1 MDTTNPAGDTALPDS
16 AQSGAGVTVVI
27 NLTRFGDLLQCQP
40 LIEDLHRQGNRVHLV
55 CLDNFSSVLPLM
67 RHVER
72 AWPLPGA
79 RLMADMEKDWR
90 SAAARLLEYA
100 HAIRAGAAPACVVN
114 LTTTL
119 PARLLAGLVGGNTAE
134 MRGFVLDAL
143 GFGQNRGIWATF
155 LNSATVNRQSAPFNL
170 VDIFR
175 MVGGSTAH
183 YGGNQQPRLRLTPPS
198 QRALAAADALLAA
211 TPADAT
217 GFVAMQLGASEQRRQ
232 WPAEYFA
239 SVGNRLWRERKLC
252 PVLLGSPAE
261 KPLAEAY
268 ARHAQG
274 PFVNAVGKTDLTQ
287 LAALLCRSRLL
298 LTNDTGTM
306 HLAAG
311 LGVTCLAIFLATAQP
326 CDTGPYLPGCCCL
339 EPALPCHP
347 CPFGRPCPNN
357 LACVGHI
364 RPQSVEALALAWLDT
379 GRWDTAPLELA
390 GREARV
396 WQTELDKDDFI
407 TVRCLSAHAAEDR
420 SQWLAQQR
428 DFWRQILDDLA
439 CPSAA
444 HSSTNTG
451 PISPER
457 PCRAPNL
464 ADDHADDH
472 AAGHAVGHT
481 ADGGNVVSLL
491 FAQRMFA
498 TLDQAIQLLNIL
510 TQQGQMLGKT
520 PKAGQLFLR
529 NCERLQTVLDACP
542 ELRSLGAF
550 WRELRQE
557 RGERL
562 DDLLA
567 LTTHLGT
574 QLVDWRDKYAN
585 GTSFA

>member
-1 MDTTNPAGDTALPDS
+1 MNTTNTTGDAALPDS
-16 AQSGAGVTVVI
+16 ARNSTGCAIVI

-55 CLDNFSSVLPLM
+55 CLNNFSSALPLM
-67 RHVER
+67 RHVEQ

-79 RLMADMEKDWR
+79 RLMASMDQDWR
-90 SAAARLLEYA
+90 KAVAILLEYA
-100 HAIRAGAAPACVVN
+100 RAIRAGATPTCVVN

-119 PARLLAGLVGGNTAE
+119 PARLLAGLLAGDTAE
-134 MRGFVLDAL
+134 IRGFALDAH
-143 GFGQNRGIWATF
+143 GFGQNKGIWATF
-155 LNSATVNRQSAPFNL
+155 LNSAAVNRQSAPFNL
-170 VDIFR
+170 VDMFR
-175 MVGGSTAH
+175 MVGSPRQHKAA
-183 YGGNQQPRLRLTPPS
+183 QAPRLRLADPP
-198 QRALAAADALLAA
+198 QQALAEADALLAA
-211 TPADAT
+211 APADAA

-232 WPAEYFA
+232 WPAHYFA
-239 SVGNRLWRERKLC
+239 AVGDSLWRERKLC

-261 KPLAEAY
+261 RPLAEAY
-268 ARHAQG
+268 AQQAQG
-274 PFVNAVGKTDLTQ
+274 PFVDAVGKTDLTQ
-287 LAALLCRSRLL
+287 LAALLRRSRML

-347 CPFGRPCPNN
+347 CPFSKPCPNN
-357 LACVGHI
+357 LACVTHI
-364 RPQSVEALALAWLDT
+364 RPQSVVSLALAWLDT
-379 GRWDTAPLELA
+379 GRWDSAPLETV

-396 WQTELDKDDFI
+396 WQTELDKHDFI
-407 TVRCLSAHAAEDR
+407 TVRCLSSHAVDDR

-428 DFWRQILDDLA
+428 LFWRQILDDLGNTA
-439 CPSAA
+439 PVAATASAA
-444 HSSTNTG
+444 QARETQPIHETAATG
-451 PISPER
+451 DTGNNFSPQFTQRLFETL
-457 PCRAPNL
+457 NQ
-464 ADDHADDH
+464 
-472 AAGHAVGHT
+472 AVQ
-481 ADGGNVVSLL
+481 L
-491 FAQRMFA
+491 F
-498 TLDQAIQLLNIL
+498 DIL
-510 TQQGQMLGKT
+510 TQQGQILGKT
-520 PKAGQLFLR
+520 PMAGQLFLR

-567 LTTHLGT
+567 LTTHLGS
-574 QLVDWRDKYAN
+574 QLADWRDKYAN

>member
-1 MDTTNPAGDTALPDS
+1 MDTTSPAESTATPGK
-16 AQSGAGVTVVI
+16 APCGTGCTVVI

-55 CLDNFSSVLPLM
+55 CLDNFSSALPLM
-67 RHVER
+67 RHVEH

-79 RLMADMEKDWR
+79 RLMADMDRDWR

-100 HAIRAGAAPACVVN
+100 RAIRAGAGPSCVIN
-114 LTTTL
+114 LTATL
-119 PARLLAGLVGGNTAE
+119 PARLLAGLVARDTAE
-134 MRGFVLDAL
+134 IRGFALDTH

-155 LNSATVNRQSAPFNL
+155 LNSATVNRQSAPFNI
-170 VDIFR
+170 VDMFR
-175 MVGGSTAH
+175 MVGASVRSEA
-183 YGGNQQPRLRLTPPS
+183 NQQPRLRLAPPPQS
-198 QRALAAADALLAA
+198 ALAAADALLAA
-211 TPADAT
+211 VPADTA
-217 GFVAMQLGASEQRRQ
+217 GFVTMQLGASEQRRQ

-239 SVGNRLWRERKLC
+239 AVGDRLWRERKLC

-261 KPLAEAY
+261 SPLAEAY
-268 ARHAQG
+268 AQQAQG
-274 PFVNAVGKTDLTQ
+274 PFVDAVGKTDLTQ
-287 LAALLCRSRLL
+287 LAALLSRSRLL

-357 LACVGHI
+357 LACVTHI
-364 RPQSVEALALAWLDT
+364 QPPTVAALALTWLDT
-379 GRWDTAPLELA
+379 GRWDTAPLETV
-390 GREARV
+390 GHEARV
-396 WQTELDKDDFI
+396 WQTELDAQDFI
-407 TVRCLSAHAAEDR
+407 TVRCLSAHEAEDR
-420 SQWLAQQR
+420 SLWLAQQR
-428 DFWRQILDDLA
+428 FFWRQILDDLDITLPA
-439 CPSAA
+439 GA
-444 HSSTNTG
+444 
-451 PISPER
+451 EV
-457 PCRAPNL
+457 
-464 ADDHADDH
+464 
-472 AAGHAVGHT
+472 AAGQGQPLHRAVPT
-481 ADGGNVVSLL
+481 GGTGNRFSPA
-491 FAQRMFA
+491 FAQRMFS
-498 TLDQAIQLLNIL
+498 TLDQAVQLFDIL
-510 TQQGQMLGKT
+510 TQQGHMLGKT

-529 NCERLQTVLDACP
+529 NCERLQAVLDACP

-567 LTTHLGT
+567 LTTHLAA
-574 QLVDWRDKYAN
+574 QLVDWRNKYTN

>member
-1 MDTTNPAGDTALPDS
+1 MDTTSPAGQTTLPGS
-16 AQSGAGVTVVI
+16 AQYGPHSGAGCTVVI

-55 CLDNFSSVLPLM
+55 CLDNFSSALPLM

-79 RLMADMEKDWR
+79 RLMADMDKDWR

-100 HAIRAGAAPACVVN
+100 RAIRAGAAPNCVVN

-119 PARLLAGLVGGNTAE
+119 PARLLAGLVAGDTAE
-134 MRGFVLDAL
+134 MRGFALDAH
-143 GFGQNRGIWATF
+143 GFGQNKGIWATF

-170 VDIFR
+170 VDMFR
-175 MVGGSTAH
+175 MVGGSAH
-183 YGGNQQPRLRLTPPS
+183 SGASPQPRLRLARPS
-198 QRALAAADALLAA
+198 QQALEGVDGLLAAA
-211 TPADAT
+211 PADAA

-232 WPAEYFA
+232 WPAQYFA
-239 SVGNRLWRERKLC
+239 AVGDNLWRERKLC
-252 PVLLGSPAE
+252 PILLGSPAE
-261 KPLAEAY
+261 HPLAEAY
-268 ARHAQG
+268 AQQAQG
-274 PFVNAVGKTDLTQ
+274 PFVDAVGKTDLTQ
-287 LAALLCRSRLL
+287 LAALLSRSRML

-347 CPFGRPCPNN
+347 CPFSQPCPNN

-364 RPQSVEALALAWLDT
+364 RPQSVTSLALAWLDT
-379 GRWDTAPLELA
+379 GRWDAAPLEA
-390 GREARV
+390 VGREARV
-396 WQTELDKDDFI
+396 WQTELDAQDFI
-407 TVRCLSAHAAEDR
+407 TVRCLTSHAADDR
-420 SQWLAQQR
+420 SLWLAQQR
-428 DFWRQILDDLA
+428 IFWRQILD
-439 CPSAA
+439 
-444 HSSTNTG
+444 NQ
-451 PISPER
+451 
-457 PCRAPNL
+457 
-464 ADDHADDH
+464 
-472 AAGHAVGHT
+472 GHT
-481 ADGGNVVSLL
+481 RSPASEAVTDAAEELRKPIQETAPAEGTGKQFSPA
-491 FAQRMFA
+491 FAQRLFD
-498 TLDQAIQLLNIL
+498 TLDQAVQLLDIL
-510 TQQGQMLGKT
+510 AQQGQILGKT
-520 PKAGQLFLR
+520 PMAGQLFLR
-529 NCERLQTVLDACP
+529 NCERLQAVLDACP

-567 LTTHLGT
+567 LTTHLGS
-574 QLVDWRDKYAN
+574 QLVDWRNKYAN

>member
-1 MDTTNPAGDTALPDS
+1 MDTTSPAGQTTLPGS
-16 AQSGAGVTVVI
+16 AQCGPHDGAGCTVVI

-55 CLDNFSSVLPLM
+55 CLDNFSSALPLM

-79 RLMADMEKDWR
+79 RLMADMDKDWR

-100 HAIRAGAAPACVVN
+100 RAIRAGAAPNCVVN

-119 PARLLAGLVGGNTAE
+119 PARLLAGLVAGDSAE
-134 MRGFVLDAL
+134 MRGFALDAH
-143 GFGQNRGIWATF
+143 GFGQNKGIWATF

-170 VDIFR
+170 VDMFR
-175 MVGGSTAH
+175 MVGGSAH
-183 YGGNQQPRLRLTPPS
+183 SGASLQPRLRLARPS
-198 QRALAAADALLAA
+198 QQALEGVNGLLAAA
-211 TPADAT
+211 PADAL

-232 WPAEYFA
+232 WPAQYFA
-239 SVGNRLWRERKLC
+239 AVGDSLWRERRLC

-261 KPLAEAY
+261 RPLAEAY
-268 ARHAQG
+268 AQQAQG
-274 PFVNAVGKTDLTQ
+274 PFVDAVGKTDLTQ
-287 LAALLCRSRLL
+287 LAALLSRSRML

-347 CPFGRPCPNN
+347 CPFSQPCPNN

-364 RPQSVEALALAWLDT
+364 RPQSVTSLALAWLDS
-379 GRWDTAPLELA
+379 GRWDSAPLEA
-390 GREARV
+390 VGREARV
-396 WQTELDKDDFI
+396 WQTELDAQDFI
-407 TVRCLSAHAAEDR
+407 TVRCLTSHAADDR
-420 SQWLAQQR
+420 SLWLAQQR
-428 DFWRQILDDLA
+428 IFWRQILDNQGQTRSPASEAVTD
-439 CPSAA
+439 AA
-444 HSSTNTG
+444 EELRQ
-451 PISPER
+451 PIQGT
-457 PCRAPNL
+457 AP
-464 ADDHADDH
+464 
-472 AAGHAVGHT
+472 
-481 ADGGNVVSLL
+481 ADGTGKQFSPA
-491 FAQRMFA
+491 FAQRLFD
-498 TLDQAIQLLNIL
+498 TLDQAVQLLDIL
-510 TQQGQMLGKT
+510 AQQGQILGKT
-520 PKAGQLFLR
+520 PRAGQLFLR
-529 NCERLQTVLDACP
+529 NCERLQALLDACP

-567 LTTHLGT
+567 LTTHLGA
-574 QLVDWRDKYAN
+574 QLVDWRNKYAN

>member
-1 MDTTNPAGDTALPDS
+1 MDTTSPAESTATPGN
-16 AQSGAGVTVVI
+16 AQCGTACTVVI

-55 CLDNFSSVLPLM
+55 CLDNFSSALPLM

-79 RLMADMEKDWR
+79 RLMADMDKDWR
-90 SAAARLLEYA
+90 NAAARLLEYA
-100 HAIRAGAAPACVVN
+100 RAIRAGAGPSCVIN
-114 LTTTL
+114 LTATL
-119 PARLLAGLVGGNTAE
+119 PARLLAGLVARDTAE
-134 MRGFVLDAL
+134 MRGFALDAH

-155 LNSATVNRQSAPFNL
+155 LNSATANRQSAPFNI
-170 VDIFR
+170 VDMFR
-175 MVGGSTAH
+175 MVGASERSEASP
-183 YGGNQQPRLRLTPPS
+183 QPRLRLAPPPQS
-198 QRALAAADALLAA
+198 ALAAADALLAA
-211 TPADAT
+211 APADAA
-217 GFVAMQLGASEQRRQ
+217 GFVTMQLGASEQRRQ

-239 SVGNRLWRERKLC
+239 AVGDRLWRERKIC
-252 PVLLGSPAE
+252 SVLLGSPAE
-261 KPLAEAY
+261 RPLAEAY
-268 ARHAQG
+268 AQRAQG
-274 PFVNAVGKTDLTQ
+274 PFVDAVGKTDLTQ
-287 LAALLCRSRLL
+287 LAALLSRSRLL

-357 LACVGHI
+357 LACVTHI
-364 RPQSVEALALAWLDT
+364 QPPTVAALALTWLDT
-379 GRWDTAPLELA
+379 GLWDAAPLETV
-390 GREARV
+390 GHEARV
-396 WQTELDKDDFI
+396 WQTELDAQDFI
-407 TVRCLSAHAAEDR
+407 TVRCLSAHEAEDR
-420 SQWLAQQR
+420 SLWLAQQR
-428 DFWRQILDDLA
+428 IFWRQILDDLNITLPA
-439 CPSAA
+439 GAEA
-444 HSSTNTG
+444 
-451 PISPER
+451 
-457 PCRAPNL
+457 
-464 ADDHADDH
+464 
-472 AAGHAVGHT
+472 AAGQAQPLHRAAPT
-481 ADGGNVVSLL
+481 GGTGNQGSPA
-491 FAQRMFA
+491 FAQRMFS
-498 TLDQAIQLLNIL
+498 TLDQAVQLFDIL

-529 NCERLQTVLDACP
+529 NCERLQAVLDACP

-567 LTTHLGT
+567 LTTHLAV
-574 QLVDWRDKYAN
+574 QLVDWRNKYIN

>member
-175 MVGGSTAH
+175 MVGGSSAH
-183 YGGNQQPRLRLTPPS
+183 YGGDQQPRLRLTPPS

-239 SVGNRLWRERKLC
+239 SVGNSLWRERKLC

-311 LGVTCLAIFLATAQP
+311 LGVTSLAIFLATAQP

-390 GREARV
+390 GCEARV

-439 CPSAA
+439 GPSAA
-444 HSSTNTG
+444 HSSTNEG

-457 PCRAPNL
+457 PCRALNL
-464 ADDHADDH
+464 ADDHA
-472 AAGHAVGHT
+472 AGHT
-481 ADGGNVVSLL
+481 ADGGNVVSLQ

-567 LTTHLGT
+567 LTTHLGA

>member
-211 TPADAT
+211 SPADAT
-217 GFVAMQLGASEQRRQ
+217 GFVTMQLGASEQRRQ

-239 SVGNRLWRERKLC
+239 SVGNSLWRERKLC

-428 DFWRQILDDLA
+428 NFWRQILDDLD

-464 ADDHADDH
+464 ADDHA
-472 AAGHAVGHT
+472 AGHT
-481 ADGGNVVSLL
+481 ADGGNVVSLQ

-567 LTTHLGT
+567 LTTHLGA

>member
-1 MDTTNPAGDTALPDS
+1 MATTFPEGDMATQGS
-16 AQSGAGVTVVI
+16 AQNSPQSGAGCTVVI

-55 CLDNFSSVLPLM
+55 CLDNFSSALPLM

-79 RLMADMEKDWR
+79 RLMASMDKDWR

-100 HAIRAGAAPACVVN
+100 RAIRAGATPSCVVN

-119 PARLLAGLVGGNTAE
+119 PARLLAGLLAGFVAGDTADI
-134 MRGFVLDAL
+134 RGFALDAH

-170 VDIFR
+170 VDMFR
-175 MVGGSTAH
+175 MVGGSVRTEAS
-183 YGGNQQPRLRLTPPS
+183 QQPRLRLAEPP
-198 QRALAAADALLAA
+198 QQALAAADALLATA
-211 TPADAT
+211 PAEAT

-232 WPAEYFA
+232 WPAHYFA
-239 SVGNRLWRERKLC
+239 SVGDSLWRERKLC

-261 KPLAEAY
+261 RPLAEAY
-268 ARHAQG
+268 AQQARG
-274 PFVNAVGKTDLTQ
+274 PFIDAVGKTDLTQ
-287 LAALLCRSRLL
+287 LAALLRRSRLL

-311 LGVTCLAIFLATAQP
+311 LGVSCLAIFLATAQP
-326 CDTGPYLPGCCCL
+326 CDTGPYLPDCCCL

-357 LACVGHI
+357 LACVTHI
-364 RPQSVEALALAWLDT
+364 RPQSVEALALAWLDK
-379 GRWDTAPLELA
+379 GRWNAAPLETV

-396 WQTELDKDDFI
+396 WQTELDGQDFM
-407 TVRCLSAHAAEDR
+407 TVRCISNHAADDR

-428 DFWRQILDDLA
+428 IFWRQILDDLGSPA
-439 CPSAA
+439 TIKPAPGAGQINKAASSQDSCPSVAFG
-444 HSSTNTG
+444 NDF
-451 PISPER
+451 SPQ
-457 PCRAPNL
+457 
-464 ADDHADDH
+464 
-472 AAGHAVGHT
+472 
-481 ADGGNVVSLL
+481 
-491 FAQRMFA
+491 FAQRMFG
-498 TLDQAIQLLNIL
+498 TLDQAVQLFDIL
-510 TQQGQMLGKT
+510 TQQGHLLGKT

-529 NCERLQTVLDACP
+529 NCERLQAVLDACP

-567 LTTHLGT
+567 LTTHLGA

>member
-1 MDTTNPAGDTALPDS
+1 MDTTSPAESTATPGK
-16 AQSGAGVTVVI
+16 APCGTGCTVVI

-55 CLDNFSSVLPLM
+55 CLDNFSSALPLM

-79 RLMADMEKDWR
+79 RLMADMDKDWR

-100 HAIRAGAAPACVVN
+100 RAIRAGAGPSCVIN
-114 LTTTL
+114 LTATL
-119 PARLLAGLVGGNTAE
+119 PARLLAGLVARDTAE
-134 MRGFVLDAL
+134 IRGFALDTH

-155 LNSATVNRQSAPFNL
+155 LNSATVNRQSAPFNI
-170 VDIFR
+170 VDMFR
-175 MVGGSTAH
+175 MVGASVRSEA
-183 YGGNQQPRLRLTPPS
+183 NQQPRLRLAPPPQS
-198 QRALAAADALLAA
+198 ALAAADALLAA
-211 TPADAT
+211 APADAA
-217 GFVAMQLGASEQRRQ
+217 GFVTMQLGASEQRRQ

-239 SVGNRLWRERKLC
+239 AVGDRLWRERKLC

-261 KPLAEAY
+261 SPLAEAY
-268 ARHAQG
+268 AQQAQG
-274 PFVNAVGKTDLTQ
+274 PFVDAVGKTDLTQ
-287 LAALLCRSRLL
+287 LAALLSRSRLL

-357 LACVGHI
+357 LACVTHI
-364 RPQSVEALALAWLDT
+364 QPPTVAALALTWLDT
-379 GRWDTAPLELA
+379 GRWDTAPLETV
-390 GREARV
+390 GHEARV
-396 WQTELDKDDFI
+396 WQTELDAQDFI
-407 TVRCLSAHAAEDR
+407 TVRCLSAHEAEDR
-420 SQWLAQQR
+420 SLWLAQQR
-428 DFWRQILDDLA
+428 FFWRQILDDLDITLPA
-439 CPSAA
+439 GA
-444 HSSTNTG
+444 
-451 PISPER
+451 EV
-457 PCRAPNL
+457 
-464 ADDHADDH
+464 
-472 AAGHAVGHT
+472 AAGQGQPLHRAAPT
-481 ADGGNVVSLL
+481 GGTGNRFSPA
-491 FAQRMFA
+491 FAQRMFS
-498 TLDQAIQLLNIL
+498 TLDQAVQLFDIL
-510 TQQGQMLGKT
+510 TQQGHMLGKT

-529 NCERLQTVLDACP
+529 NCERLQAVLDACP

-567 LTTHLGT
+567 LTTHLAA
-574 QLVDWRDKYAN
+574 QLVDWRNKYTN

>member
-1 MDTTNPAGDTALPDS
+1 MPTTTPAEDTAQHGC
-16 AQSGAGVTVVI
+16 AQAGAGCTVVI

-40 LIEDLHRQGNRVHLV
+40 LIEDLHRQGRRVHLV
-55 CLDNFSSVLPLM
+55 CLDNFSSALPLM

-79 RLMADMEKDWR
+79 RLMADMDKDWR

-100 HAIRAGAAPACVVN
+100 RAIRAGAEPNCVVN
-114 LTTTL
+114 LTATL
-119 PARLLAGLVGGNTAE
+119 PARLLAGLVAGGTADL
-134 MRGFVLDAL
+134 RGFALDAH

-155 LNSATVNRQSAPFNL
+155 LNSATANRQSAPFNI
-170 VDIFR
+170 VDMFR
-175 MVGGSTAH
+175 MVGACRHQHETG
-183 YGGNQQPRLRLTPPS
+183 QQPRLRLADPPCE
-198 QRALAAADALLAA
+198 ALAAADALLATA
-211 TPADAT
+211 PADAT
-217 GFVAMQLGASEQRRQ
+217 GFVAMQLGASEERRQ
-232 WPAEYFA
+232 WPAQYFA
-239 SVGNRLWRERKLC
+239 AVGDNLWHKRKLC

-261 KPLAEAY
+261 RPLAEAY
-268 ARHAQG
+268 AKQAQG

-287 LAALLCRSRLL
+287 LAALLRRSRLL
-298 LTNDTGTM
+298 FTNDTGTM

-311 LGVTCLAIFLATAQP
+311 LGVHCLAIFLATAQP

-357 LACVGHI
+357 LACVTHI
-364 RPQSVEALALAWLDT
+364 RPHTVEALALEWLDT
-379 GRWDTAPLELA
+379 GRWDAAPLDTV

-396 WQTELDKDDFI
+396 WQTELDGQDFM

-428 DFWRQILDDLA
+428 IFWRQILDDLDSPNSA
-439 CPSAA
+439 RSAA
-444 HSSTNTG
+444 NSTASAEQNSTV
-451 PISPER
+451 PPQQTPLAAAAQTNAYSP
-457 PCRAPNL
+457 
-464 ADDHADDH
+464 
-472 AAGHAVGHT
+472 
-481 ADGGNVVSLL
+481 L
-491 FAQRMFA
+491 FSQRMLT
-498 TLDQAIQLLNIL
+498 TLDQAIQLFDIL
-510 TQQGQMLGKT
+510 TQQGQLLGKT

-529 NCERLQTVLDACP
+529 NCERLQAVLDACP

-567 LTTHLGT
+567 LTTHLGA
-574 QLVDWRDKYAN
+574 QLTDWRDKYAN
-585 GTSFA
+585 GTPFA

>member
-1 MDTTNPAGDTALPDS
+1 MDTTSPAESTATPGNS
-16 AQSGAGVTVVI
+16 QCGTGCTVVI

-55 CLDNFSSVLPLM
+55 CLDNFSSALPLM

-79 RLMADMEKDWR
+79 RLMADMDKDWR
-90 SAAARLLEYA
+90 NAAARLLEYA
-100 HAIRAGAAPACVVN
+100 RAIRAGAGPSCVIN
-114 LTTTL
+114 LTATL
-119 PARLLAGLVGGNTAE
+119 PARLLAGLVARDTAE
-134 MRGFVLDAL
+134 MRGFALDAH

-155 LNSATVNRQSAPFNL
+155 LNSATANRQSAPFNI
-170 VDIFR
+170 VDMFR
-175 MVGGSTAH
+175 MVGASERSEASP
-183 YGGNQQPRLRLTPPS
+183 QPRLRLAPPPQS
-198 QRALAAADALLAA
+198 ALAAADALLAA
-211 TPADAT
+211 APADAA

-239 SVGNRLWRERKLC
+239 AVGDRLWRERKIC

-261 KPLAEAY
+261 RPLAEAY
-268 ARHAQG
+268 AQRAQG
-274 PFVNAVGKTDLTQ
+274 PFVDAVGKTDLTQ
-287 LAALLCRSRLL
+287 LAALLSRSRML

-357 LACVGHI
+357 LACVTHI
-364 RPQSVEALALAWLDT
+364 QPPTVAALALTWLDT
-379 GRWDTAPLELA
+379 GLWDAAPLETV
-390 GREARV
+390 GHEARV
-396 WQTELDKDDFI
+396 WQTELDAQDFI
-407 TVRCLSAHAAEDR
+407 TVRCLSAHEAEDR
-420 SQWLAQQR
+420 SLWLAQQR
-428 DFWRQILDDLA
+428 IFWRQILDDL
-439 CPSAA
+439 
-444 HSSTNTG
+444 NTSLPAG
-451 PISPER
+451 AE
-457 PCRAPNL
+457 A
-464 ADDHADDH
+464 
-472 AAGHAVGHT
+472 AAGQAHPLHKAAPT
-481 ADGGNVVSLL
+481 GGTGNQGSPA
-491 FAQRMFA
+491 FAQRMFS
-498 TLDQAIQLLNIL
+498 TLDQAVQLFDIL

-529 NCERLQTVLDACP
+529 NCERLQAVLDACP

-567 LTTHLGT
+567 LTTHLAV
-574 QLVDWRDKYAN
+574 QLVDWRNKYIN

>member
-1 MDTTNPAGDTALPDS
+1 MDTTSPAESTATPGK
-16 AQSGAGVTVVI
+16 APCGTGCTVVI

-55 CLDNFSSVLPLM
+55 CLDNFSSALPLM
-67 RHVER
+67 RHVEH

-79 RLMADMEKDWR
+79 RLMADMDKDWR

-100 HAIRAGAAPACVVN
+100 RAIRAGAGPSCVIN
-114 LTTTL
+114 LTATL
-119 PARLLAGLVGGNTAE
+119 PARLLAGLVARDTAE
-134 MRGFVLDAL
+134 IRGFALDTH

-155 LNSATVNRQSAPFNL
+155 LNSATVNRQSAPFNI
-170 VDIFR
+170 VDMFR
-175 MVGGSTAH
+175 MVGASVRSEA
-183 YGGNQQPRLRLTPPS
+183 NQQPRLRLAPPPQS
-198 QRALAAADALLAA
+198 ALAAADALLAA
-211 TPADAT
+211 APADAA

-239 SVGNRLWRERKLC
+239 AVGDRLWRERKLC

-261 KPLAEAY
+261 SPLAEAY
-268 ARHAQG
+268 AQQAQG
-274 PFVNAVGKTDLTQ
+274 PFVDAVGKTDLTQ
-287 LAALLCRSRLL
+287 LAALLSRSRLL

-357 LACVGHI
+357 LACVTHI
-364 RPQSVEALALAWLDT
+364 QPPTVAALALTWLDT
-379 GRWDTAPLELA
+379 GRWDTAPLETV
-390 GREARV
+390 GHEARV
-396 WQTELDKDDFI
+396 WQTELDAQDFI
-407 TVRCLSAHAAEDR
+407 TVRCLSAHEAEDR
-420 SQWLAQQR
+420 SLWLAQQR
-428 DFWRQILDDLA
+428 FFWRQILDDLDITLPA
-439 CPSAA
+439 GA
-444 HSSTNTG
+444 
-451 PISPER
+451 EV
-457 PCRAPNL
+457 
-464 ADDHADDH
+464 
-472 AAGHAVGHT
+472 AAGQGQPLHRAAPT
-481 ADGGNVVSLL
+481 GGTGNRFSPA
-491 FAQRMFA
+491 FAQRMFS
-498 TLDQAIQLLNIL
+498 TLDQAVQLFDIL
-510 TQQGQMLGKT
+510 TQQGHMLGKT

-529 NCERLQTVLDACP
+529 NCERLQAVLDACP

-567 LTTHLGT
+567 LTTHLAA
-574 QLVDWRDKYAN
+574 QLVDWRNKYTN

>member
-1 MDTTNPAGDTALPDS
+1 MPTTIPAEDTAQHGC
-16 AQSGAGVTVVI
+16 AQAGAGCTVVI

-40 LIEDLHRQGNRVHLV
+40 LIEDLHRQGRRVHLV
-55 CLDNFSSVLPLM
+55 CLDNFSSALPLM

-79 RLMADMEKDWR
+79 RLMADMDKDWR

-100 HAIRAGAAPACVVN
+100 RAIRAGAEPNCVVN
-114 LTTTL
+114 LTATL
-119 PARLLAGLVGGNTAE
+119 PARLLAGLVAGGTADL
-134 MRGFVLDAL
+134 RGFALDAH

-155 LNSATVNRQSAPFNL
+155 LNSATANRQSAPFNI
-170 VDIFR
+170 VDMFR
-175 MVGGSTAH
+175 MIGASSHQHETG
-183 YGGNQQPRLRLTPPS
+183 QQPRLRLADPPCE
-198 QRALAAADALLAA
+198 ALAAADALLATA
-211 TPADAT
+211 PADAT
-217 GFVAMQLGASEQRRQ
+217 GFVAMQLGASEERRQ
-232 WPAEYFA
+232 WPAQYFA
-239 SVGNRLWRERKLC
+239 AVGDNLWHKRKLC

-261 KPLAEAY
+261 RPLAEAY
-268 ARHAQG
+268 AKQAQG

-287 LAALLCRSRLL
+287 LAALLRRSRLL
-298 LTNDTGTM
+298 FTNDTGTM

-311 LGVTCLAIFLATAQP
+311 LGVHCLAIFLATAQP

-357 LACVGHI
+357 LACVTHI
-364 RPQSVEALALAWLDT
+364 RPQTVEALALEWLDT
-379 GRWDTAPLELA
+379 GRWDAAPLDTV

-396 WQTELDKDDFI
+396 WQTELDGQDFM

-428 DFWRQILDDLA
+428 IFWRQILDDLDSPNSA
-439 CPSAA
+439 RSAA
-444 HSSTNTG
+444 NSTASAEQ
-451 PISPER
+451 ISTVP
-457 PCRAPNL
+457 PQKKPL
-464 ADDHADDH
+464 T
-472 AAGHAVGHT
+472 AAAQT
-481 ADGGNVVSLL
+481 NAYSPL
-491 FAQRMFA
+491 FSQRMLT
-498 TLDQAIQLLNIL
+498 TLDQAIQLFDIL
-510 TQQGQMLGKT
+510 TQQGQLLGKT

-529 NCERLQTVLDACP
+529 NCERLQAVLDACP

-567 LTTHLGT
+567 LTTHLGA
-574 QLVDWRDKYAN
+574 QLTDWRDKYAN
-585 GTSFA
+585 GTPFA

>member
-1 MDTTNPAGDTALPDS
+1 MDTTSPAGHAAIPGST
-16 AQSGAGVTVVI
+16 QNGTGVTVVI
-27 NLTRFGDLLQCQP
+27 NLTRFGDLLQSQP

-90 SAAARLLEYA
+90 GAAARLLEYA
-100 HAIRAGAAPACVVN
+100 RAIRAGAAPACVVN

-119 PARLLAGLVGGNTAE
+119 PARLLAGLVGGSTAE
-134 MRGFVLDAL
+134 MRGFVLDAH

-175 MVGGSTAH
+175 MVGGSTGQCIAS
-183 YGGNQQPRLRLTPPS
+183 QQPRLRLTPPS
-198 QRALAAADALLAA
+198 QLALAAADALLAA

-239 SVGNRLWRERKLC
+239 SVGNSLWRERKLC

-268 ARHAQG
+268 ARQASG
-274 PFVNAVGKTDLTQ
+274 PFVDAVGKTDLTQ

-364 RPQSVEALALAWLDT
+364 RPQSVESLALAWLDT
-379 GRWDTAPLELA
+379 GRWDAAPLESV

-428 DFWRQILDDLA
+428 NFWRQILDKLD
-439 CPSAA
+439 CPTTTNPSASAGQASPDAPA
-444 HSSTNTG
+444 HG
-451 PISPER
+451 F
-457 PCRAPNL
+457 CA
-464 ADDHADDH
+464 A
-472 AAGHAVGHT
+472 AAG
-481 ADGGNVVSLL
+481 GNAVSLQ

-498 TLDQAIQLLNIL
+498 TLDQAVQLFNIL
-510 TQQGQMLGKT
+510 TQQGQMLGKA

-529 NCERLQTVLDACP
+529 NCERLQAVLDACP

-557 RGERL
+557 RGEHL

-567 LTTHLGT
+567 LTTHLGA

>member
-1 MDTTNPAGDTALPDS
+1 MDTTSPAESTATPGN
-16 AQSGAGVTVVI
+16 AQCGTGCTVVI

-55 CLDNFSSVLPLM
+55 CLDNFSSALPLM

-79 RLMADMEKDWR
+79 RLMADMDKDWR
-90 SAAARLLEYA
+90 NAAARLLEYA
-100 HAIRAGAAPACVVN
+100 RAIRAGAGPSCVIN
-114 LTTTL
+114 LTATL
-119 PARLLAGLVGGNTAE
+119 PARLLAGLVARDTAE
-134 MRGFVLDAL
+134 MRGFALDAH

-155 LNSATVNRQSAPFNL
+155 LNSATANRQSAPFNI
-170 VDIFR
+170 VDMFR
-175 MVGGSTAH
+175 MVGASERSEASP
-183 YGGNQQPRLRLTPPS
+183 QPRLRLAPPPQS
-198 QRALAAADALLAA
+198 ALAAADALLAA
-211 TPADAT
+211 APADAA
-217 GFVAMQLGASEQRRQ
+217 GFVTMQLGASEQRRQ

-239 SVGNRLWRERKLC
+239 AVGDRLWRERKIC

-261 KPLAEAY
+261 RPLAEAY
-268 ARHAQG
+268 AQRAQG
-274 PFVNAVGKTDLTQ
+274 PFVDAVGKTDLTQ
-287 LAALLCRSRLL
+287 LAALLSRSRLL

-357 LACVGHI
+357 LACVTHI
-364 RPQSVEALALAWLDT
+364 QPPTVAALALTWLDT
-379 GRWDTAPLELA
+379 GLWDAAPLETV
-390 GREARV
+390 GHEARV
-396 WQTELDKDDFI
+396 WQTELDAQDFI
-407 TVRCLSAHAAEDR
+407 TVRCLSAHEAEDR
-420 SQWLAQQR
+420 SLWLAQQR
-428 DFWRQILDDLA
+428 IFWRQILDDLNITLPA
-439 CPSAA
+439 GAEA
-444 HSSTNTG
+444 
-451 PISPER
+451 
-457 PCRAPNL
+457 
-464 ADDHADDH
+464 
-472 AAGHAVGHT
+472 AAGQAQPLHRAAPT
-481 ADGGNVVSLL
+481 GGTGNQGSPA
-491 FAQRMFA
+491 FAQRMFS
-498 TLDQAIQLLNIL
+498 TLDQAVQLFDIL

-529 NCERLQTVLDACP
+529 NCERLQAVLDACP

-567 LTTHLGT
+567 LTTHLAA
-574 QLVDWRDKYAN
+574 QLVDWRNKYIN

>member
-1 MDTTNPAGDTALPDS
+1 MDTTSPAESTATPGK
-16 AQSGAGVTVVI
+16 APCGTGCTVVI

-55 CLDNFSSVLPLM
+55 CLDNFSSALPLM
-67 RHVER
+67 RHVEH

-79 RLMADMEKDWR
+79 RLMADMDKDWR

-100 HAIRAGAAPACVVN
+100 RAIRAGAGPSCVIN
-114 LTTTL
+114 LTATL
-119 PARLLAGLVGGNTAE
+119 PARLLAGLVARDTAE
-134 MRGFVLDAL
+134 IRGFALDTH

-155 LNSATVNRQSAPFNL
+155 LNSATVNRQSAPFNI
-170 VDIFR
+170 VDMFR
-175 MVGGSTAH
+175 MVGASVHSEA
-183 YGGNQQPRLRLTPPS
+183 NQQPRLRLAPPP
-198 QRALAAADALLAA
+198 QLALAAADTLLAA
-211 TPADAT
+211 APADAA
-217 GFVAMQLGASEQRRQ
+217 GFVTMQLGASEQRRQ

-239 SVGNRLWRERKLC
+239 AVGDRLWRERKLC

-261 KPLAEAY
+261 SPLAEAY
-268 ARHAQG
+268 AQQAQG
-274 PFVNAVGKTDLTQ
+274 PFVDAVGKTDLTQ
-287 LAALLCRSRLL
+287 LAALLSRSRLL

-357 LACVGHI
+357 LACVTNI
-364 RPQSVEALALAWLDT
+364 QPPTVAALALTWLDT
-379 GRWDTAPLELA
+379 GRWDTAPLETV
-390 GREARV
+390 GHEARV
-396 WQTELDKDDFI
+396 WQTELDAQDFI
-407 TVRCLSAHAAEDR
+407 TVRCLSAHEAEDR
-420 SQWLAQQR
+420 SLWLAQQR
-428 DFWRQILDDLA
+428 FFWRQILDDLDITLPA
-439 CPSAA
+439 GA
-444 HSSTNTG
+444 
-451 PISPER
+451 EV
-457 PCRAPNL
+457 
-464 ADDHADDH
+464 
-472 AAGHAVGHT
+472 AAGQGQPLHRAAPT
-481 ADGGNVVSLL
+481 GGTGNRFSPA
-491 FAQRMFA
+491 FAQRMFS
-498 TLDQAIQLLNIL
+498 TLDQAVQLFDIL
-510 TQQGQMLGKT
+510 TQQGHMLGKT

-529 NCERLQTVLDACP
+529 NCERLQAVLDACP

-567 LTTHLGT
+567 LTTHLAA
-574 QLVDWRDKYAN
+574 QLVDWRNKYTN

>member
-1 MDTTNPAGDTALPDS
+1 MDTTSPAESTATQGNNPCGT
-16 AQSGAGVTVVI
+16 GCTVVI

-55 CLDNFSSVLPLM
+55 CLDNFSSALPLM

-79 RLMADMEKDWR
+79 RLMADMDRDWR

-100 HAIRAGAAPACVVN
+100 RAIRAGAGPSCVIN
-114 LTTTL
+114 LTATL
-119 PARLLAGLVGGNTAE
+119 PARLLAGLVARDTAE
-134 MRGFVLDAL
+134 MRGFALDAH

-155 LNSATVNRQSAPFNL
+155 LNSATVNRQSAPFNI
-170 VDIFR
+170 VDMFR
-175 MVGGSTAH
+175 MVGASVRSEA
-183 YGGNQQPRLRLTPPS
+183 NQQPRLRLAPPPQS
-198 QRALAAADALLAA
+198 ALAAADALLAA
-211 TPADAT
+211 VPADTA
-217 GFVAMQLGASEQRRQ
+217 GFVTMQLGASEQRRQ

-239 SVGNRLWRERKLC
+239 AVGDRLWSERKLC

-261 KPLAEAY
+261 RPLAEAY
-268 ARHAQG
+268 AQRAQG
-274 PFVNAVGKTDLTQ
+274 PFVDAVGKTDLTQ
-287 LAALLCRSRLL
+287 LAALLSCSRLL

-357 LACVGHI
+357 LACVTHI
-364 RPQSVEALALAWLDT
+364 QPPTVATLALAWLDT
-379 GRWDTAPLELA
+379 GRWDTAPLELV

-396 WQTELDKDDFI
+396 WQTELDAQDFI
-407 TVRCLSAHAAEDR
+407 TVRCLSAHEAEDR

-428 DFWRQILDDLA
+428 IFWRQILDGLDTSL
-439 CPSAA
+439 P
-444 HSSTNTG
+444 
-451 PISPER
+451 
-457 PCRAPNL
+457 
-464 ADDHADDH
+464 
-472 AAGHAVGHT
+472 AGAGAAVGQAQPHRKT
-481 ADGGNVVSLL
+481 DPSGSAGNRFSPA
-491 FAQRMFA
+491 FTQRMYS
-498 TLDQAIQLLNIL
+498 TLDQAVQLFDIL
-510 TQQGQMLGKT
+510 TQQGQLLGKT

-529 NCERLQTVLDACP
+529 NCERLQSVLDACP

-567 LTTHLGT
+567 LTTHLAT
-574 QLVDWRDKYAN
+574 QLIDWRNKYAN